1 MPGSEETVRR
11 RAAGRHASAEGGRP
25 GVNDSEGRKRAS
37 MKVTIREVA
46 REAGVSVATA
56 SNAMNHPGIVR
67 PETREAVLEAARRLS
82 YVPNANGRR
91 LRAKQSRTIG
101 LFLNAMNGEF
111 YGVLADTM
119 NQVCR
124 SQGYELQ
131 ICIVSNL
138 DSIRARLQ
146 WLALDGAVVFW
157 DAVDEQTA
165 GEMATSECPLV
176 FLALNQQGPHATGIL
191 FESAENGR
199 MAAEYLYGLGHR
211 RLMHVFGRPGNYDA
225 EQRCQGFLDALEE
238 HGIGRESVPVL
249 DGLFERA
256 AAYQSLKQYLQAGN
270 PVPEA
275 IFASNDLSAIGCI
288 TALNELGYRVPE
300 DVSVMGC
307 DDISL
312 CEYTNPTLTTIRTH
326 FQEIGTVAAQEVLR
340 LIRGEPGRLIRQNGL
355 LVERK
360 SCAPADR

>member
-1 MPGSEETVRR
+1 
-11 RAAGRHASAEGGRP
+11 
-25 GVNDSEGRKRAS
+25 
-37 MKVTIREVA
+37 
-46 REAGVSVATA
+46 
-56 SNAMNHPGIVR
+56 
-67 PETREAVLEAARRLS
+67 
-82 YVPNANGRR
+82 
-91 LRAKQSRTIG
+91 
-101 LFLNAMNGEF
+101 
-111 YGVLADTM
+111 
-119 NQVCR
+119 
-124 SQGYELQ
+124 
-131 ICIVSNL
+131 
-138 DSIRARLQ
+138 
-146 WLALDGAVVFW
+146 
-157 DAVDEQTA
+157 
-165 GEMATSECPLV
+165 
-176 FLALNQQGPHATGIL
+176 
-191 FESAENGR
+191 